1 MKAMYFCKVGV
12 NTLYEDDFPWREI
25 KVTPHQQKYASLVE
39 GNLFNAP
46 EEGYYVFNF
55 VFLKPPTSFES
66 LFKNC
71 TSLVG
76 LNLSNFNTQNVTD
89 MDSMFNGC
97 SSLTNLNLSNFN
109 TQNVKN
115 KDNIFYNCFSLIP
128 SKIIKCIKNLV

>member
-89 MDSMFNGC
+89 MEHMFSGC
-97 SSLTNLNLSNFN
+97 NSLA
-109 TQNVKN
+109 KN
-115 KDNIFYNCFSLIP
+115 NIITKDKRILKKYDN
-128 SKIIKCIKNLV
+128 K